1 MGPMRVVSISSL
13 KGGVGKTTV
22 TLGLASAAFA
32 EGLRTLV
39 IDMDPQ
45 SDASTGL
52 DVVVGKHLNIA
63 DVLHQPRS
71 SVIKQAIVTSGWT
84 RSHRGT
90 VHLMLGSPQVM
101 RFDTPSLTRR
111 EIWRVEEILATIEND
126 YDLVLIDCPP
136 SLNGLTRMA
145 WTASDEVVVVTE
157 PGLFS
162 VAATQRAFKAVEELR
177 RGVSPR
183 LRARGVVVNRVR
195 PQSIEHQF
203 RINEMRELFGELVLE
218 PVFLERATLQQ
229 AQGAATPIH
238 LWPGEAAAETAQ
250 SFTRLL
256 GLIASDKLTS
266 DTPAESS

>member
-1 MGPMRVVSISSL
+1 MRVVSVSSL

-52 DVVVGKHLNIA
+52 DVIVGKHLNIS
-63 DVLHQPRS
+63 DVLSQPRT
-71 SVIKQAIVTSGWT
+71 SVIRQSIVSSGWT
-84 RSHRGT
+84 KSHRGT
-90 VHLMLGSPQVM
+90 VHLLLGSPQVM
-101 RFDTPSLTRR
+101 RFDTPTLTKR
-111 EIWRVEEILATIEND
+111 EIWRLEEILASIEND

-145 WTASDEVVVVTE
+145 WTASDQVIVVTE

-162 VAATQRAFKAVEELR
+162 VAATQRAFKAVDELR

-183 LRARGVVVNRVR
+183 LKPLGVVVNRVR

-203 RINEMRELFGELVLE
+203 RINEMRELFGSLVIE
-218 PVFLERATLQQ
+218 PLFLERATLQQ

-238 LWPGEAAAETAQ
+238 LWPGEAAEETARD
-250 SFTRLL
+250 FTTLL
-256 GLIASDKLTS
+256 GLIH
-266 DTPAESS
+266 AEGQPTRNG

>member
-1 MGPMRVVSISSL
+1 MRVVSVSSL

-52 DVVVGKHLNIA
+52 DVIVGKHLNIS
-63 DVLHQPRS
+63 DVLTQPRT
-71 SVIKQAIVTSGWT
+71 SVIRQAIVTSGWT
-84 RSHRGT
+84 KSHRGT
-90 VHLMLGSPQVM
+90 VHLLLGSPQVM
-101 RFDTPSLTRR
+101 RFDTPTLTKR
-111 EIWRVEEILATIEND
+111 EIWRLEEILASIEND

-145 WTASDEVVVVTE
+145 WTASDQVIVVTE

-162 VAATQRAFKAVEELR
+162 VAATQRAFKAVDELR

-183 LRARGVVVNRVR
+183 LKPLGVVVNRVR

-203 RINEMRELFGELVLE
+203 RINEMRELFGSLVIE
-218 PVFLERATLQQ
+218 PIFLERATLQQ

-238 LWPGEAAAETAQ
+238 LWPGEAAEETARD
-250 SFTRLL
+250 FTRLL
-256 GLIASDKLTS
+256 GLIHAEQESTS
-266 DTPAESS
+266 SR

>member
-1 MGPMRVVSISSL
+1 MRVVSVSSL

-52 DVVVGKHLNIA
+52 DVLVGKHLNIS
-63 DVLHQPRS
+63 DVLNQPKGPVVR
-71 SVIKQAIVTSGWT
+71 QAIVSSGWT
-84 RSHRGT
+84 KSHRGT
-90 VHLMLGSPQVM
+90 VHLLLGSPQVM
-101 RFDTPSLTRR
+101 RYDTPTLTKR
-111 EIWRVEEILATIEND
+111 EIWRVEEVLALIESE

-145 WTASDEVVVVTE
+145 WTASDQVMVVTE

-162 VAATQRAFKAVEELR
+162 VAATQRAFKAVDELR

-183 LRARGVVVNRVR
+183 LKPLGVVVNRVR

-203 RINEMRELFGELVLE
+203 RISEMRELFGSLVLE
-218 PVFLERATLQQ
+218 PLLLERASLQQ

-238 LWPGEAAAETAQ
+238 LWPGETAQ
-250 SFTRLL
+250 EMAMNFSRLL
-256 GLIASDKLTS
+256 GTIVNEGTS
-266 DTPAESS
+266 SATSTAAQQ

>member
-1 MGPMRVVSISSL
+1 MRVLSVSSL

-22 TLGLASAAFA
+22 TLGLASAGFA

-52 DVVVGKHLNIA
+52 DVIVGKHLNIS
-63 DVLHQPRS
+63 DVLAQPRT
-71 SVIKQAIVTSGWT
+71 SVIRQAIVTSGWT
-84 RSHRGT
+84 KSHRGT
-90 VHLMLGSPQVM
+90 VHLLLGSPQVM
-101 RFDTPSLTRR
+101 RFDTPTLTKR
-111 EIWRVEEILATIEND
+111 EIWRLEEILASIEND

-145 WTASDEVVVVTE
+145 WTASDQVLIVTE

-162 VAATQRAFKAVEELR
+162 VAATQRAFKAVDELR

-183 LRARGVVVNRVR
+183 LKPLGVVVNRVR

-203 RINEMRELFGELVLE
+203 RINEMRELFGSLVID
-218 PVFLERATLQQ
+218 PIFLERATLQQ

-238 LWPGEAAAETAQ
+238 LWPGEAAEETARD
-250 SFTRLL
+250 FTTLL
-256 GLIASDKLTS
+256 GLIHAQYQ
-266 DTPAESS
+266 PAQGV

>member
-1 MGPMRVVSISSL
+1 MRVVSVSSL

-52 DVVVGKHLNIA
+52 DVIVGKHLNIA
-63 DVLHQPRS
+63 DVLTQPRT
-71 SVIKQAIVTSGWT
+71 SVIRQAIVTSGWT
-84 RSHRGT
+84 KSHRGT
-90 VHLMLGSPQVM
+90 VHLLLGSPQVM
-101 RFDTPSLTRR
+101 RFDTPTLTKR
-111 EIWRVEEILATIEND
+111 EIWRLEEILASIEND

-145 WTASDEVVVVTE
+145 WTASDQVIVVTE

-162 VAATQRAFKAVEELR
+162 VAATQRAFKAVDELR

-183 LRARGVVVNRVR
+183 LKPLGVVVNRVR

-203 RINEMRELFGELVLE
+203 RINEMRELFSSLVID
-218 PVFLERATLQQ
+218 PIFLERATLQQ

-238 LWPGEAAAETAQ
+238 LWPGEAAEETARD
-250 SFTRLL
+250 FTRLL
-256 GLIASDKLTS
+256 GLIH
-266 DTPAESS
+266 AEQGPTRGA

>member
-1 MGPMRVVSISSL
+1 MSSL

-52 DVVVGKHLNIA
+52 DVLVGKHLNIS
-63 DVLHQPRS
+63 DVLSQPRT
-71 SVIKQAIVTSGWT
+71 SVIRQAIVSSGWT
-84 RSHRGT
+84 KSHRGT
-90 VHLMLGSPQVM
+90 VHLLLGSPQVM
-101 RFDTPSLTRR
+101 RFDTPTLTKR
-111 EIWRVEEILATIEND
+111 EIWRLEEILASIEND

-145 WTASDEVVVVTE
+145 WTASDQVIVVTE

-162 VAATQRAFKAVEELR
+162 VAATQRAFKAVDELR

-183 LRARGVVVNRVR
+183 LKPVGVVVNRVR

-203 RINEMRELFGELVLE
+203 RINEMKQLFGSLVIE
-218 PVFLERATLQQ
+218 PLFLERAILQQ

-238 LWPGEAAAETAQ
+238 LWPGEAAEETARD
-250 SFTRLL
+250 FTRLL
-256 GLIASDKLTS
+256 GLIHHNSEQVAAPHEPAS
-266 DTPAESS
+266 

>member
-1 MGPMRVVSISSL
+1 MRVVSVSSL

-52 DVVVGKHLNIA
+52 DVIVGKHLNIS
-63 DVLHQPRS
+63 DVLTQPRT
-71 SVIKQAIVTSGWT
+71 SVIRQAIVTSGWT
-84 RSHRGT
+84 KSHRGT
-90 VHLMLGSPQVM
+90 VHLLLGSPQVM
-101 RFDTPSLTRR
+101 RFDTPTLTKR
-111 EIWRVEEILATIEND
+111 EIWRLEEILASIEND

-145 WTASDEVVVVTE
+145 WTASDQVLVVTE

-162 VAATQRAFKAVEELR
+162 VAATQRAFKAVDELR

-183 LRARGVVVNRVR
+183 LKPLGVVVNRVR

-203 RINEMRELFGELVLE
+203 RINEMRELFGSLVID
-218 PVFLERATLQQ
+218 PIFLERATLQQ

-238 LWPGEAAAETAQ
+238 LWPGEAAEETARD
-250 SFTRLL
+250 FTRLL
-256 GLIASDKLTS
+256 GLIHSEHQPVRGA
-266 DTPAESS
+266 

>member
-1 MGPMRVVSISSL
+1 MGTMRVVSISSL

-52 DVVVGKHLNIA
+52 DVTIGQHLTIA
-63 DVLHQPRS
+63 DVINQPKGA
-71 SVIKQAIVTSGWT
+71 VIKQSIVSSGWT

-101 RFDTPSLTRR
+101 RFDTPTLTKR
-111 EIWRVEEILATIEND
+111 EIWRLEEVLAAIEQD

-145 WTASDEVVVVTE
+145 WTASDEVMVVTE

-162 VAATQRAFKAVEELR
+162 VAATQRAFKAVDELR

-183 LRARGVVVNRVR
+183 LRATGVVVNRVR
-195 PQSIEHQF
+195 PQSLEHQF
-203 RINEMRELFGELVLE
+203 RINEMRELFGGQVLE

-238 LWPGEAAAETAQ
+238 LWPGEAAEETARDF
-250 SFTRLL
+250 SALL
-256 GLIASDKLTS
+256 AILTHGS
-266 DTPAESS
+266 HTAAHQTTY

>member
-1 MGPMRVVSISSL
+1 MRVVSVSSL

-52 DVVVGKHLNIA
+52 DVIVGKHLNIS
-63 DVLHQPRS
+63 DVLTQPRT
-71 SVIKQAIVTSGWT
+71 SVIRQAIVTSGWT
-84 RSHRGT
+84 KSHRGT
-90 VHLMLGSPQVM
+90 VHLLLGSPQVM
-101 RFDTPSLTRR
+101 RFDTPTLTKR
-111 EIWRVEEILATIEND
+111 EIWRLEEILASIEND

-145 WTASDEVVVVTE
+145 WTASDQVIVVTE

-162 VAATQRAFKAVEELR
+162 VAATQRAFKAVDELR

-183 LRARGVVVNRVR
+183 LKPVGVVVNRVR

-203 RINEMRELFGELVLE
+203 RINEMRELFGSLVIE
-218 PVFLERATLQQ
+218 PIFLERATLQQ

-238 LWPGEAAAETAQ
+238 LWPGEAAEETARD
-250 SFTRLL
+250 FTKLL
-256 GLIASDKLTS
+256 GLLHAEQE
-266 DTPAESS
+266 PAAGR

>member
-1 MGPMRVVSISSL
+1 MRVVSVSSL

-52 DVVVGKHLNIA
+52 DVIVGKHLNIS
-63 DVLHQPRS
+63 DVLTQPRTS
-71 SVIKQAIVTSGWT
+71 IIRQAIVTSGWT
-84 RSHRGT
+84 KSHRGT
-90 VHLMLGSPQVM
+90 VHLLLGSPQVM
-101 RFDTPSLTRR
+101 RFDTPTLTKR
-111 EIWRVEEILATIEND
+111 EIWRLEEILASIEND

-145 WTASDEVVVVTE
+145 WTASDQVIVVTE

-162 VAATQRAFKAVEELR
+162 VAATQRAFKAVDELR

-183 LRARGVVVNRVR
+183 LKPLGVVVNRVR

-203 RINEMRELFGELVLE
+203 RINEMRELFGSLVIE
-218 PVFLERATLQQ
+218 PIFLERATLQQ

-238 LWPGEAAAETAQ
+238 LWPGEAAEDTAKD
-250 SFTRLL
+250 FTRLL
-256 GLIASDKLTS
+256 GLVYAAQEPSRG
-266 DTPAESS
+266 P

>member
-1 MGPMRVVSISSL
+1 MRVVSVSSL

-52 DVVVGKHLNIA
+52 DVIVGKHLNIS
-63 DVLHQPRS
+63 DVLTQPRS
-71 SVIKQAIVTSGWT
+71 SVIQQAIVTSGWT

-90 VHLMLGSPQVM
+90 IHLLLGSPQVM
-101 RFDTPSLTRR
+101 RFDTPTLTKR
-111 EIWRVEEILATIEND
+111 EIWRLEEILASIEND

-145 WTASDEVVVVTE
+145 WTASDNVLVVTE

-162 VAATQRAFKAVEELR
+162 VAATQRAFKAVDELR

-183 LRARGVVVNRVR
+183 LKPLGVVVNRVR

-203 RINEMRELFGELVLE
+203 RINEMRELFGPLVIE
-218 PVFLERATLQQ
+218 PIFLERATLQQ

-238 LWPGEAAAETAQ
+238 LWPGEAAEETARD
-250 SFTRLL
+250 FTKLL
-256 GLIASDKLTS
+256 GLMNADKEPS
-266 DTPAESS
+266 RGA

>member
-1 MGPMRVVSISSL
+1 MQVTSVSSL

-52 DVVVGKHLNIA
+52 DVTVGQHLNIA
-63 DVLHQPRS
+63 DVLTQPKI
-71 SVIKQAIVTSGWT
+71 SVIQQSIVSSGWT

-90 VHLMLGSPQVM
+90 IHLLLGSPQVM
-101 RFDTPSLTRR
+101 RFDTPTLTKR
-111 EIWRVEEILATIEND
+111 EIWRLEEVLASLENN

-145 WTASDEVVVVTE
+145 WTASDHVLIVTE

-162 VAATQRAFKAVEELR
+162 VAATQRAFKAVDELR

-183 LRARGVVVNRVR
+183 LRPLGVVVNRVR
-195 PQSIEHQF
+195 PQSLEHQF
-203 RINEMRELFGELVLE
+203 RINEMRELFGSLVVD
-218 PVFLERATLQQ
+218 PIFLERATLQQ

-238 LWPGEAAAETAQ
+238 LWPGEGAEETAK

-256 GLIASDKLTS
+256 GLMIRGSDRVAAPITR
-266 DTPAESS
+266 

>member
-1 MGPMRVVSISSL
+1 MRVVSVSSL

-52 DVVVGKHLNIA
+52 DVIVGKHLNIS
-63 DVLHQPRS
+63 DVLTQPRT
-71 SVIKQAIVTSGWT
+71 SVIRQAIVTSGWT
-84 RSHRGT
+84 KSHRGT
-90 VHLMLGSPQVM
+90 VHLLLGSPQVM
-101 RFDTPSLTRR
+101 RFDTPTLTKR
-111 EIWRVEEILATIEND
+111 EIWRLEEILASVEND

-145 WTASDEVVVVTE
+145 WTASDQVLVVTE

-162 VAATQRAFKAVEELR
+162 VAATQRAFKAVDELR

-183 LRARGVVVNRVR
+183 LKPLGVVVNRVR

-203 RINEMRELFGELVLE
+203 RINEMRELFGSLVIE
-218 PVFLERATLQQ
+218 PIFLERATLQQ

-238 LWPGEAAAETAQ
+238 LWPGEAAEETARD
-250 SFTRLL
+250 FTRLL
-256 GLIASDKLTS
+256 GLIHAEQA
-266 DTPAESS
+266 PARGA

>member
-1 MGPMRVVSISSL
+1 MRVVSVSSL

-52 DVVVGKHLNIA
+52 DVIVGKHLNIS
-63 DVLHQPRS
+63 DVLTQPRT
-71 SVIKQAIVTSGWT
+71 SVIRQAIVSSGWT
-84 RSHRGT
+84 KSHRGT
-90 VHLMLGSPQVM
+90 VHLLLGSPQVM
-101 RFDTPSLTRR
+101 RFDTPTLTKR
-111 EIWRVEEILATIEND
+111 EIWRLEEILASVEND

-145 WTASDEVVVVTE
+145 WTASDQVLVVTE

-162 VAATQRAFKAVEELR
+162 VAATQRAFKAVDELR

-183 LRARGVVVNRVR
+183 LKPLGVVVNRVR

-203 RINEMRELFGELVLE
+203 RINEMRELFGSLVIE
-218 PVFLERATLQQ
+218 PIFLERATLQQ

-238 LWPGEAAAETAQ
+238 LWPGEAAEETARD
-250 SFTRLL
+250 FTKLL
-256 GLIASDKLTS
+256 GLIHADQS
-266 DTPAESS
+266 PVQHGH

>member
-1 MGPMRVVSISSL
+1 MRVVSVSSL

-52 DVVVGKHLNIA
+52 DVIVGKHLNIS
-63 DVLHQPRS
+63 DVLAQPRT
-71 SVIKQAIVTSGWT
+71 SVIRQAIVTSGWT
-84 RSHRGT
+84 KSHRGT
-90 VHLMLGSPQVM
+90 VHLLLGSPQVM
-101 RFDTPSLTRR
+101 RFDTPTLTKR
-111 EIWRVEEILATIEND
+111 EIWRLEEILASIEND

-145 WTASDEVVVVTE
+145 WTASDQVLVVTE

-162 VAATQRAFKAVEELR
+162 VAATQRAFKAVDELR

-183 LRARGVVVNRVR
+183 LKPLGVVVNRVR

-203 RINEMRELFGELVLE
+203 RINEMRELFGSLVIE
-218 PVFLERATLQQ
+218 PIFLERATLQQ

-238 LWPGEAAAETAQ
+238 LWPGEAAEETARD
-250 SFTRLL
+250 FTRLL
-256 GLIASDKLTS
+256 GLIHAEQKTS
-266 DTPAESS
+266 RGV

>member
-1 MGPMRVVSISSL
+1 MRVISVSSL

-52 DVVVGKHLNIA
+52 DVIVGNHSNIA
-63 DVLHQPRS
+63 DVLTQPRS
-71 SVIKQAIVTSGWT
+71 SVLRQAIVASGWT

-90 VHLMLGSPQVM
+90 VHLLLGSPQVM
-101 RFDTPSLTRR
+101 RFDTPTLTKR
-111 EIWRVEEILATIEND
+111 EIWRLEEILASIEAD
-126 YDLVLIDCPP
+126 YDVVLIDCPP

-145 WTASDEVVVVTE
+145 WTASDRVVVVSE
-157 PGLFS
+157 PGLFA
-162 VAATQRAFKAVEELR
+162 VAATQRAFKAVDELR

-183 LRARGVVVNRVR
+183 LKPLGVVVNRVR

-203 RINEMRELFGELVLE
+203 RINEMRELFGSLVID

-238 LWPGEAAAETAQ
+238 LWPGEIAEDAARD
-250 SFTRLL
+250 FTRLL
-256 GLIASDKLTS
+256 GLVLREDAAS
-266 DTPAESS
+266 SSSRRR

>member
-1 MGPMRVVSISSL
+1 MRVVSVSSL

-52 DVVVGKHLNIA
+52 DVIVGKHLNIS
-63 DVLHQPRS
+63 DVLAQPRT
-71 SVIKQAIVTSGWT
+71 SVIRQAIVTSGWT
-84 RSHRGT
+84 KSHRGT
-90 VHLMLGSPQVM
+90 VHLLLGSPQVM
-101 RFDTPSLTRR
+101 RFDTPTLTKR
-111 EIWRVEEILATIEND
+111 EIWRLEEILASIEND
-126 YDLVLIDCPP
+126 YDMVLIDCPP

-145 WTASDEVVVVTE
+145 WTASDQVIVVAE

-162 VAATQRAFKAVEELR
+162 VAATQRAFKAVDELR

-183 LRARGVVVNRVR
+183 LKPLGVVVNRVR
-195 PQSIEHQF
+195 PQSIEHQY
-203 RINEMRELFGELVLE
+203 RINEMRELFGSLMIDT
-218 PVFLERATLQQ
+218 VFLERATLQQ

-238 LWPGEAAAETAQ
+238 LWPGEAAEETARD
-250 SFTRLL
+250 FTRLL
-256 GLIASDKLTS
+256 GLVHTEQAPASGR
-266 DTPAESS
+266 

>member
-1 MGPMRVVSISSL
+1 MRVVSVSSL

-52 DVVVGKHLNIA
+52 DVIVGKHLNIA
-63 DVLHQPRS
+63 DVLTQPRT
-71 SVIKQAIVTSGWT
+71 SVIRQAIVTSGWT
-84 RSHRGT
+84 KSHRGT
-90 VHLMLGSPQVM
+90 VHLLLGSPQVM
-101 RFDTPSLTRR
+101 RFDTPTLTKR
-111 EIWRVEEILATIEND
+111 EIWRLEEILASIEND

-145 WTASDEVVVVTE
+145 WTASDQVLVVTE

-162 VAATQRAFKAVEELR
+162 VAATQRAFKAVDELR

-183 LRARGVVVNRVR
+183 LKPLGVVVNRVR

-203 RINEMRELFGELVLE
+203 RINEMRELFSSLVID
-218 PVFLERATLQQ
+218 PIFLERATLQQ

-238 LWPGEAAAETAQ
+238 LWPGEAAEETARD
-250 SFTRLL
+250 FTRLL
-256 GLIASDKLTS
+256 GLIH
-266 DTPAESS
+266 AEQGPSRRA

>member
-1 MGPMRVVSISSL
+1 MRVVSVSSL

-52 DVVVGKHLNIA
+52 DVIVGKHLNIA
-63 DVLHQPRS
+63 DVLTQPRT
-71 SVIKQAIVTSGWT
+71 SVIRQAIVTSGWT
-84 RSHRGT
+84 KSHRGT
-90 VHLMLGSPQVM
+90 VHLLLGSPQVM
-101 RFDTPSLTRR
+101 RFDTPTLTKR
-111 EIWRVEEILATIEND
+111 EIWRLEEILASIEND

-145 WTASDEVVVVTE
+145 WTASDQVIVVTE

-162 VAATQRAFKAVEELR
+162 VAATQRAFKAVDELR

-183 LRARGVVVNRVR
+183 LKPLGVVVNRVR

-203 RINEMRELFGELVLE
+203 RINEMRELFGSLVVDTL
-218 PVFLERATLQQ
+218 FLERATLQQ

-238 LWPGEAAAETAQ
+238 LWPGEAAEETARD
-250 SFTRLL
+250 FTKLL
-256 GLIASDKLTS
+256 GLIHSDQGS
-266 DTPAESS
+266 ARSE

>member
-1 MGPMRVVSISSL
+1 MRVVSVSSL

-52 DVVVGKHLNIA
+52 DVIVGKHLNIA
-63 DVLHQPRS
+63 DVLTQPRT
-71 SVIKQAIVTSGWT
+71 SVIRQAIVTSGWT
-84 RSHRGT
+84 KSHRGT
-90 VHLMLGSPQVM
+90 VHLLLGSPQVM
-101 RFDTPSLTRR
+101 RFDTPTLTKR
-111 EIWRVEEILATIEND
+111 EIWRLEEILASIEND

-145 WTASDEVVVVTE
+145 WTASDQVIVVTE

-162 VAATQRAFKAVEELR
+162 VAATQRAFKAVDELR

-183 LRARGVVVNRVR
+183 LKPLGVVVNRVR

-203 RINEMRELFGELVLE
+203 RINEMRELFGSLVVE
-218 PVFLERATLQQ
+218 PIFLERATLQQ

-238 LWPGEAAAETAQ
+238 LWPGEAAEETARD
-250 SFTRLL
+250 FTRLL
-256 GLIASDKLTS
+256 GLIH
-266 DTPAESS
+266 AEQEPTRAE

>member
-1 MGPMRVVSISSL
+1 MRVVSVSSL

-52 DVVVGKHLNIA
+52 DVIVGKHLNIS
-63 DVLHQPRS
+63 DVLTQPRT
-71 SVIKQAIVTSGWT
+71 SVIRQAIVTSGWT
-84 RSHRGT
+84 KSHRGT
-90 VHLMLGSPQVM
+90 VHLLLGSPQVM
-101 RFDTPSLTRR
+101 RFDTPTLTKR
-111 EIWRVEEILATIEND
+111 EIWRLEEILASIEND

-145 WTASDEVVVVTE
+145 WTASDQVLVVTE

-162 VAATQRAFKAVEELR
+162 VAATQRAFKAVDELR

-183 LRARGVVVNRVR
+183 LKPLGVVVNRVR

-203 RINEMRELFGELVLE
+203 RINEMRELFGSLVIE
-218 PVFLERATLQQ
+218 PIFLERATLQQ

-238 LWPGEAAAETAQ
+238 LWPGEAAEETARD
-250 SFTRLL
+250 FTRLL
-256 GLIASDKLTS
+256 GLIHSEPEPTS
-266 DTPAESS
+266 SR